1 MAQTS
6 LIIGEGNWAI
16 KSGSLLG
23 YNVFDDNSYGPV
35 PMDVVRATTATRVNS
50 SGLIK
55 SVGINVPRV
64 DYSNGTA
71 SLLLEPQRTNLLSY
85 SEQFDN
91 SYWNKSYT
99 TITANSVISPD
110 GTQNADII
118 RNTPRFG
125 SYIQRVASLSATS
138 TYTLSLYVKP
148 LSTNKYIFFEYDS
161 GTSGHATFNLSNQT
175 TSGVGTQQITPLN
188 NGWFRISNTV
198 TNVTLFTSMYIGGYG
213 TTPDNTSFAIWGA
226 QLESG
231 SYTTSYI
238 PSTTSTTTR
247 NADVVSKTG
256 ISTLIGQTEGTL
268 YTEVAP
274 IAITPDKTVPV
285 IYIRST
291 DTTNRLMLFLGQH
304 GPGGDWHYVLQII
317 KNGSIA
323 YVSDQIPITN
333 TNFTKLALRYKV
345 GEISLWK
352 DGVKTFTYT
361 NPTFTAFPFT
371 PQFENFYNAVGY
383 ETGTKL
389 KGLQFYKTA
398 LSDAECIA
406 LTTL

>member
-6 LIIGEGNWAI
+6 LIIGEENWAI

-23 YNVFDDNSYGPV
+23 YNVFDDNSYSPV
-35 PMDVVRATTATRVNS
+35 PIDIVRATTATRVNS

-55 SVGINVPRV
+55 SVGIDVPRI
-64 DYSNGTA
+64 DYSDGTA

-91 SYWNKSYT
+91 NYWAKSYT

-125 SYIQRVASLSATS
+125 SYIQRNTVLSATS

-148 LSTNKYIFFEYDS
+148 LSTNKYIFFEYDY
-161 GTSGHATFNLSNQT
+161 GTSGVATFNLSNQT
-175 TSGVGTQQITPLN
+175 TDGIGSRQIIPIG

-198 TNVTLFTSMYIGGYG
+198 TNVTRFSSMYIGGYG

-238 PSTTSTTTR
+238 PTVASTVTR
-247 NADVVSKTG
+247 NGDVVSKTG
-256 ISTLIGQTEGTL
+256 ISTLIGQTEGTVFVDYIWNNNDIDVIPISIIGDL
-268 YTEVAP
+268 GKLILIRKNGVQFYTNGTSLIFNAWTNP
-274 IAITPDKTVPV
+274 IQN
-285 IYIRST
+285 
-291 DTTNRLMLFLGQH
+291 NRYKLAFVYGQNYFKLFING
-304 GPGGDWHYVLQII
+304 VLISQLLTGTFSGNFSQII
-317 KNGSIA
+317 FNEYAGQSPFDSSIKHK
-323 YVSDQIPITN
+323 SFQ
-333 TNFTKLALRYKV
+333 L
-345 GEISLWK
+345 
-352 DGVKTFTYT
+352 
-361 NPTFTAFPFT
+361 
-371 PQFENFYNAVGY
+371 
-383 ETGTKL
+383 
-389 KGLQFYKTA
+389 YKTK